1 LLRWRLRARGPLAE
15 GGTENGDFWVISWEN
30 GGKMVGN
37 SNDTLKTT
45 CEDVFFFRMGFFRAF
60 GWGFIV
66 ERICRDAIIGSNGQK
81 YGIRPMILGV

>member
-1 LLRWRLRARGPLAE
+1 
-15 GGTENGDFWVISWEN
+15 
-30 GGKMVGN
+30 
-37 SNDTLKTT
+37 
-45 CEDVFFFRMGFFRAF
+45 MGFFRAF